1 MALSA
6 TLHNLEGVFQLLD
19 KFIRKKNIARILQEA
34 ETTTGLK
41 RTLGAW
47 DLILLGLGA
56 TIGTGI
62 FVLTGIAAAT
72 HAGPAVILSF
82 VISGLATIFA
92 GLTYAELASAVPISG
107 SAYTYCYATLGEGLA
122 WLVGW
127 NLILEYAVSVAS
139 VAAGWSAYTV
149 GLINTA
155 FNLELSKT
163 FTACPALGGLI
174 DIPAVS
180 IVLLITYLLVRGIKE
195 SIKTNNLLVYIKV
208 GAVLLFLVLAS
219 PHVNIENWSPFMPM
233 GISGVTSA
241 AALVFFAYL
250 GFDAVSTS
258 AEECKNPQKDLPIG
272 IIGTLVGCTSLYI
285 LVSAVLTGAV
295 PYTELN
301 TAEPVAYALKFLGY
315 KVGSA
320 LVAVGAIAGL
330 TSVLLAT
337 LYGQS
342 RIFFAM
348 SRDGLISSK
357 LCKIHPKFGTPYIIT
372 WITGLLV
379 AGTAGMYPIDEIA
392 ELANIGTFFAFITT
406 SIGVLVLRYTKPY
419 MHRPFKCP
427 AVYVIAPLAI
437 LFCGYLAAQL
447 PEVTLWRFVI
457 WSVIGIAIYLIYGM
471 KSSRLNNYNISSNS
485 NTSAKP

>member
-1 MALSA
+1 
-6 TLHNLEGVFQLLD
+6 LLD
-19 KFIRKKNIARILQEA
+19 KFIRTKNLTRILQEA
-34 ETTTGLK
+34 ETTNGLK

-82 VISGLATIFA
+82 VLSGLATIFT
-92 GLTYAELASAVPISG
+92 GLTYAELASVVPISG

-155 FNLELSKT
+155 FSIELSKT

-174 DIPAVS
+174 DIPAVF

-195 SIKTNNLLVYIKV
+195 SIKTNNLLVYIKF
-208 GAVLLFLVLAS
+208 GAVVLFLILAS

-258 AEECKNPQKDLPIG
+258 AEECKNPQRDLPIG

-301 TAEPVAYALKFLGY
+301 TAEPVAYALKVLGY

-348 SRDGLISSK
+348 SRDGLIPAK

-372 WITGLLV
+372 WATGLLV
-379 AGTAGMYPIDEIA
+379 AGTAGMFPIDEIA

-406 SIGVLVLRYTKPY
+406 SVGVLVLRYTKPDMY
-419 MHRPFKCP
+419 RPFKCP
-427 AVYVIAPLAI
+427 SVYVIAPLAI
-437 LFCGYLAAQL
+437 LFCGYLATEL
-447 PEVTLWRFVI
+447 PAITLWRFVI
-457 WSVIGIAIYLIYGM
+457 WSGIGLVIYLIYGI
-471 KSSRLNNYNISSNS
+471 KSSSLNNSNIS
-485 NTSAKP
+485 AKL

>member
-1 MALSA
+1 MALSV

-19 KFIRKKNIARILQEA
+19 KFIRTKNITRILQEA

-41 RTLGAW
+41 RALGAW

-82 VISGLATIFA
+82 VLSGLATIFT
-92 GLTYAELASAVPISG
+92 GLTYAELASVVPISG

-155 FNLELSKT
+155 FSIELSKT
-163 FTACPALGGLI
+163 FTTCPALGGLI
-174 DIPAVS
+174 DIPAVF
-180 IVLLITYLLVRGIKE
+180 IVLLITHLLVRGIKE
-195 SIKTNNLLVYIKV
+195 SIKTNNLLVYIKF
-208 GAVLLFLVLAS
+208 GAVVLFLVLAS

-258 AEECKNPQKDLPIG
+258 AEECKNPQRDLPIG

-301 TAEPVAYALKFLGY
+301 TAEPVAYALKVLGY

-348 SRDGLISSK
+348 SRDGLIPAK

-372 WITGLLV
+372 WATGLLV
-379 AGTAGMYPIDEIA
+379 AGTAGMFPIDEIA

-406 SIGVLVLRYTKPY
+406 SIGVLVLRYTKPD

-427 AVYVIAPLAI
+427 SVYVIAPLAI
-437 LFCGYLAAQL
+437 LLCGYLATEL
-447 PEVTLWRFVI
+447 PAITLWRFVI
-457 WSVIGIAIYLIYGM
+457 WSGIGLVIYLIYGM
-471 KSSRLNNYNISSNS
+471 KSSSLNNSNIS
-485 NTSAKP
+485 AKL